1 MFDGGKQR
9 GEKKKFAK
17 GMKKYF
23 SLYAN
28 ARPSL
33 GVLANT
39 QARYSADL
47 RAAFFFFFSRDVS
60 VYILCL
66 CFGSF
71 IAVVAILSV

>member
-9 GEKKKFAK
+9 KKKKKFAK

-28 ARPSL
+28 ASPSL

-47 RAAFFFFFSRDVS
+47 RAAFFFSWDVS
-60 VYILCL
+60 VYVCVL
-66 CFGSF
+66 G
-71 IAVVAILSV
+71 VLSL